1 MFYNFLTIYYFN
13 LMYLINSFHG
23 ILEILKRL
31 VEKNRYYIKNIKY
44 LNLKMTYL
52 FTKFLK
58 IIQHL

>member
-1 MFYNFLTIYYFN
+1 MEY
-13 LMYLINSFHG
+13 SHG